1 MYFAIF
7 PLRMAACMFQSHCEA
22 RCRNNSSR
30 LRSGR
35 SRLCRR
41 QILFAVLLRSVGW
54 PASRSNDCF
63 RSIRIASLPP
73 CIGCD
78 VGLILYRIWQTSLVI
93 LLRRKFYSRLLYYHV
108 CKHVT
113 FNNSVHYKFSH
124 FLVVSVPQAAWDRNY
139 KFRPLTRFFD
149 GGPPSHLPRCTD
161 IIHVMNSPSPSPFLH
176 TASDQKTAQW
186 EGLRTRLV

>member
-1 MYFAIF
+1 MKRAAAITVLGCVAADRGSVGVRYC
-7 PLRMAACMFQSHCEA
+7 LRFYC
-22 RCRNNSSR
+22 
-30 LRSGR
+30 
-35 SRLCRR
+35 
-41 QILFAVLLRSVGW
+41 VLLAGLLLDPTIAFV
-54 PASRSNDCF
+54 PFASRVC
-63 RSIRIASLPP
+63 R
-73 CIGCD
+73 CD
-78 VGLILYRIWQTSLVI
+78 MGVILYHIWQTSLVI